1 MRGSNNLYY
10 KKNITKN
17 MIKLDSISQYLI
29 YDNLSEEYKNKF
41 DFQKPCIIQICNIF
55 KSSNT
60 RSNEERKI
68 QFKTNFENTKQNI
81 DGQILQQKEIEII
94 NKSTNGLIIRN
105 MISSQMQKR
114 VNFIIKPIT
123 RQRKVIE
130 IIYIDEL
137 SSPDSSLY

>member
-41 DFQKPCIIQICNIF
+41 DLQKPCIIQICNIF

-81 DGQILQQKEIEII
+81 DGQ
-94 NKSTNGLIIRN
+94 S
-105 MISSQMQKR
+105 
-114 VNFIIKPIT
+114 
-123 RQRKVIE
+123 
-130 IIYIDEL
+130 
-137 SSPDSSLY
+137 